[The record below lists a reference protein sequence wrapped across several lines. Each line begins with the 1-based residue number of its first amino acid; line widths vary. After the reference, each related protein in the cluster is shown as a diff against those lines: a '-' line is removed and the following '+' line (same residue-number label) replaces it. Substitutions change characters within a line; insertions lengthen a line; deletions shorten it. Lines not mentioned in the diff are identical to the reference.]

1 MKNQNLKSNKKYGKF
16 TNISNNNKGITLI
29 ALVITIIVLLILAGI
44 TIMSVTGENGILK
57 RTSEAA
63 KTHIVAEEK
72 EKIRL
77 AFLDLLASDM
87 VDGNTITIEE
97 LKKEFAEGEVNIV
110 KCDSEGNEIT
120 TGATIKLA
128 DIATSDSNTANN
140 EQYVKI
146 TFIKTGNWYVTNMK
160 SGKIVVSK
168 EGEGKKEPT
177 EPENQEVVAN
187 EITIDKTEIKLQ
199 KLSDQAEEPTAK
211 ITASVGPENAANKE
225 VEWSSSDNS
234 IATVDNDGNVTWKG
248 IGKTTIT
255 AKLKANEEITK
266 SCEIINSLKIVATE
280 DGWNIKTTGDESAI
294 QLPLVRLT
302 SSVNGAD
309 GVAIRSAG
317 GEGTYYTAMSREV
330 DLTNVSTIS
339 GIIYSYNDFTNKE
352 KDFCY
357 VGISNSA
364 EPNVDFENE
373 YVKTYNG
380 VPGTYE
386 IKWDQLSMDVSKLTG
401 KHYIKIVAEHPN
413 VNHMSTMIGYS
424 TDTGLVL
431 EP

>member
-199 KLSDQAEEPTAK
+199 RLSDQAEEPTTK

-225 VEWSSSDNS
+225 IEWSSSNDS

-280 DGWNIKTTGDESAI
+280 DGWDIKSTGNTTSMIEKSTE
-294 QLPLVRLT
+294 RLEYGIAVKST
-302 SSVNGAD
+302 
-309 GVAIRSAG
+309 G
-317 GEGTYYTAMSREV
+317 GNGTYYTGMSREV

-339 GIIYSYNDFTNKE
+339 GTIFSANDTKANE
-352 KDFCY
+352 ELCY
-357 VGISNSA
+357 IGISNSA
-364 EPNVDFENE
+364 EPNGEFENG
-373 YVKTYNG
+373 YVEKYNG
-380 VPGTYE
+380 PGSGV
-386 IKWDQLSMDVSKLTG
+386 KANNFSMDVSKLTG
-401 KHYIKIVAEHPN
+401 NHYIKIVAEHPN
-413 VNHMSTMIGYS
+413 MNSNTTLIGYS
-424 TDTGLVL
+424 GNTGILL

>member
-1 MKNQNLKSNKKYGKF
+1 MQKLKESKLQ
-16 TNISNNNKGITLI
+16 SSKGITLI
-29 ALVITIIVLLILAGI
+29 ALVITIIVLLILVGV
-44 TIMSVTGENGILK
+44 TIASITGENGILK

-63 KTHIVAEEK
+63 KIHVVAEEK

-97 LKKEFAEGEVNIV
+97 LKKEFTEGEVNIV

-146 TFIKTGNWYVTNMK
+146 TFIKTGNWYVTNIK

-177 EPENQEVVAN
+177 EPEDQEVVAN

-199 KLSDQAEEPTAK
+199 KLSDQAEEPTTK
-211 ITASVGPENAANKE
+211 ITASVGPENATNKE
-225 VEWSSSDNS
+225 IEWSSSNDS

-280 DGWNIKTTGDESAI
+280 DGWDIKSTGNTTSMIEKSTE
-294 QLPLVRLT
+294 RLEYGIAVKST
-302 SSVNGAD
+302 
-309 GVAIRSAG
+309 G
-317 GEGTYYTAMSREV
+317 GNGTYYTGMSREV

-339 GIIYSYNDFTNKE
+339 GTIFSANDTKANE
-352 KDFCY
+352 ELCY
-357 VGISNSA
+357 IGISNSA
-364 EPNVDFENE
+364 EPNGEFENG
-373 YVKTYNG
+373 YVEKYNG
-380 VPGTYE
+380 PGSGV
-386 IKWDQLSMDVSKLTG
+386 KANNFSMDVSKLTG
-401 KHYIKIVAEHPN
+401 NHYIKIVAEHPN
-413 VNHMSTMIGYS
+413 MNSNTTLIGYS
-424 TDTGLVL
+424 GNTGILL